1 MLTASQL
8 ESKAFKDAEADYAKQ
23 LEEEEEDP
31 VAQVCSLKRVK
42 REDGEACAICSD
54 EADVTPP
61 KELVLQLELTEFYIY
76 LCAEHEGLLLQTL
89 LNNYVKRIS
98 KCSKAGY
105 VGPLEKEKPDATKT
119 DANCGS

>member
-1 MLTASQL
+1 MLTAFQL
-8 ESKAFKDAEADYAKQ
+8 ESKAFKDAEQAYAQQ
-23 LEEEEEDP
+23 LEEEEVEP
-31 VAQVCSLKRVK
+31 VVQVCSLKRVR

-61 KELVLQLELTEFYIY
+61 KELVLQLELTEAYIY

-105 VGPLEKEKPDATKT
+105 IGPLEKEKPDATKA
-119 DANCGS
+119 DSDCGS